1 MSVYSTFGL
10 CKRSPGYESY
20 GKVGV
25 SGESM
30 TKLSMGIRRPAY
42 YAVNG
47 TGRDCYIAVD
57 NGGFS
62 RPLSRPSRLRLES
75 SAQGSKT
82 EISRSPP
89 STPSTRTT
97 PRMGPE
103 ETVTSGKFP
112 LKPLNELIHSRVN
125 GGFYPEMPV
134 AAYKQTYVDSLRYYQ
149 RPRTPI

>member
-10 CKRSPGYESY
+10 CKRSPGFESY

-62 RPLSRPSRLRLES
+62 RPFEPAFTPETGVFGSRKQNRDFSLAS
-75 SAQGSKT
+75 IDAKHT
-82 EISRSPP
+82 NY
-89 STPSTRTT
+89 
-97 PRMGPE
+97 
-103 ETVTSGKFP
+103 TS
-112 LKPLNELIHSRVN
+112 N
-125 GGFYPEMPV
+125 GTGRDGY
-134 AAYKQTYVDSLRYYQ
+134 
-149 RPRTPI
+149 IW